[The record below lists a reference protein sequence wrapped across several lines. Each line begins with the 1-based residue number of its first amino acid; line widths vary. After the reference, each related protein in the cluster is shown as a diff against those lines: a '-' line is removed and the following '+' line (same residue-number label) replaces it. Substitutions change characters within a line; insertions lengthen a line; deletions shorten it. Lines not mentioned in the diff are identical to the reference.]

1 MPWAATGAL
10 AASVLAPL
18 ATAVA
23 PLEAY
28 LAASTPAALTAAAAE
43 AGLPLD
49 PGGRL
54 VLRPFPKLTRPEHV
68 DHSHEIPLMPW
79 PRVYADLQHSGV
91 RNEEA
96 AEHLKEQM
104 MMRPEPTA

>member
-1 MPWAATGAL
+1 
-10 AASVLAPL
+10 
-18 ATAVA
+18 
-23 PLEAY
+23 
-28 LAASTPAALTAAAAE
+28 
-43 AGLPLD
+43 
-49 PGGRL
+49 
-54 VLRPFPKLTRPEHV
+54 
-68 DHSHEIPLMPW
+68 MPW